1 MCALSKGKGDA
12 NSSTATTGRPR
23 KSGAKE
29 ATAPIPTGPDDIAL
43 VQGAH
48 QYKEQ
53 FERVDVASVSDMRRL
68 YQRERGNFRRY
79 LADVV
84 KVKDEDAAAMEYFM
98 MALEAASGAT
108 AATAAA
114 SAAAPSS
121 AAPAAGVLGV
131 APVPLGMT
139 CEQVTLS
146 VEGNISAGKSTFLSI
161 LNRHLLHDAG
171 FTFVKEPIEQWQ
183 SVGGGGVNL
192 LDLFYRDPA
201 RLAYT
206 FQNYVFLTRVLQE
219 RTTYGSTSKARLLER
234 SVFSDR
240 MVFVRAVHASRDLAD
255 HELAIYDAWF
265 GPILS
270 SLPTLVPNGL
280 IYLHARP
287 ETCMKRLMRRA
298 RSEESSI
305 PLEYLQSLHDNHED
319 WLRDACTL
327 AVTLKQRLA
336 EAPSSSP
343 SPSPSPAPSSSLQ
356 PPVGIQSLEAAPPA
370 ALALVDIPPSIADH
384 LYIIDST
391 KVSGVPSAAYL
402 HCLPSLVVD
411 CDDDVDVTGDTAH
424 GEQVSQ
430 VIQDYTQFVAAY
442 RAACHRLAAAGHAAA
457 AGLRLPPPAADY
469 FTTDPH
475 TGRVTYRPVTQG
487 VPGVPPPEAAPPA
500 ATAATA

>member
-1 MCALSKGKGDA
+1 
-12 NSSTATTGRPR
+12 
-23 KSGAKE
+23 
-29 ATAPIPTGPDDIAL
+29 
-43 VQGAH
+43 
-48 QYKEQ
+48 
-53 FERVDVASVSDMRRL
+53 MRRL
-68 YQRERGNFRRY
+68 YQREGQNFKRY
-79 LADVV
+79 LQEVV
-84 KVKDEDAAAMEYFM
+84 KVKDEDHLTAMELSLELMCAGDAASPSATVPVSTPAAA
-98 MALEAASGAT
+98 
-108 AATAAA
+108 AAA
-114 SAAAPSS
+114 AAAAAPTT
-121 AAPAAGVLGV
+121 GVLGV
-131 APVPLGMT
+131 APALGTT
-139 CEQVTLS
+139 CDQVTLS

-183 SVGGGGVNL
+183 SVGGGPVNL
-192 LDLFYRDPA
+192 LDLFYKDPA

-219 RTTYGSTSKARLLER
+219 RTTYGSTTKARLLER

-240 MVFVRAVHASRDLAD
+240 MVFVRAVHASKDLAD

-305 PLEYLQSLHDNHED
+305 PLAYLQSLHDNHED

-336 EAPSSSP
+336 EQSSPSSSSRSPSSPSSSP
-343 SPSPSPAPSSSLQ
+343 AAASSAAAS
-356 PPVGIQSLEAAPPA
+356 IQSLEAAPPA

-384 LYIIDST
+384 VYIIDAT
-391 KVSGVPSAAYL
+391 KVTGVPSAAYL

-411 CDDDVDVTGDTAH
+411 CDGDVDVDGDTEH

-430 VIQDYTQFVAAY
+430 VIQDFTRFVAAY
-442 RAACHRLAAAGHAAA
+442 RAACHRLASAGHPAA
-457 AGLRLPPPAADY
+457 AGLRLPAAAADY
-469 FTTDPH
+469 YTTDPE

-487 VPGVPPPEAAPPA
+487 VPGVPPPPMAAA
-500 ATAATA
+500 A